1 MKKGKLKC
9 PHCAEQVSFAGAFQ
23 AKANEE
29 YFCPSCRKFSKVFLS
44 KDIKNLARI
53 LAVLVGIVAMMYIGY
68 LNTLSTACFYTKYSR
83 HDREAAKARA
93 KAAEEAKAAQA
104 AQFTEAEPAFDA
116 SPISLQK
123 PGAAAAPVINLS
135 K

>member
-9 PHCAEQVSFAGAFQ
+9 PHCAEKVSFSGAFQ

-53 LAVLVGIVAMMYIGY
+53 LAVLVGIVMVLFTFFVRSY
-68 LNTLSTACFYTKYSR
+68 LL
-83 HDREAAKARA
+83 
-93 KAAEEAKAAQA
+93 
-104 AQFTEAEPAFDA
+104 
-116 SPISLQK
+116 
-123 PGAAAAPVINLS
+123 GAAIIALLFLAFYAQVPKFIHL
-135 K
+135 KK